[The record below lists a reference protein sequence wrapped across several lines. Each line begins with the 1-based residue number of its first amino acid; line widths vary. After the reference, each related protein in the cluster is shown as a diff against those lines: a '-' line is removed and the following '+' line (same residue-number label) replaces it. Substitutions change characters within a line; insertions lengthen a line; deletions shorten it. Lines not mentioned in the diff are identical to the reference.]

1 MALSYRLSTVLVCKG
16 PLFFSFAAQILVGKS
31 CLAYL
36 KFYVTF
42 TELVAL
48 ITQKLAACGGETVC
62 FLAPKIWISSINH
75 QNLLMRTV
83 WKHKRL
89 NRAENWLVYVCPR
102 LFHIHSKTACRGFES
117 FCPCQRRCLTAS
129 LTWPGIPWNSGLFS
143 CFGVVVCGL
152 DCRSPGRVFCRF
164 FVSVR
169 IRF

>member
-83 WKHKRL
+83 WKHKRP
-89 NRAENWLVYVCPR
+89 NRMENQLLYAR
-102 LFHIHSKTACRGFES
+102 
-117 FCPCQRRCLTAS
+117 
-129 LTWPGIPWNSGLFS
+129 
-143 CFGVVVCGL
+143 
-152 DCRSPGRVFCRF
+152 
-164 FVSVR
+164 
-169 IRF
+169 

>member
-62 FLAPKIWISSINH
+62 FLVSKIWISSIKH
-75 QNLLMRTV
+75 QKLVRLV
-83 WKHKRL
+83 FWKHKRL
-89 NRAENWLVYVCPR
+89 NGAEN
-102 LFHIHSKTACRGFES
+102 
-117 FCPCQRRCLTAS
+117 
-129 LTWPGIPWNSGLFS
+129 
-143 CFGVVVCGL
+143 
-152 DCRSPGRVFCRF
+152 
-164 FVSVR
+164 
-169 IRF
+169 